1 MKFVYALSA
10 KLLELR
16 NYIKILEI
24 FYSEIKIKSN
34 ELPKGRLHL
43 YLMSISP
50 LPSNFLD
57 FQQNSTA
64 RKINILKILPIK

>member
-1 MKFVYALSA
+1 MKFVYAMNA
-10 KLLELR
+10 KLLELG
-16 NYIKILEI
+16 NYIYKILEI

-50 LPSNFLD
+50 LPFNF
-57 FQQNSTA
+57 FRFSAKFYCT
-64 RKINILKILPIK
+64 

>member
-1 MKFVYALSA
+1 MKFVYAMNA
-10 KLLELR
+10 KLLKLR

-50 LPSNFLD
+50 LPFNF
-57 FQQNSTA
+57 FRFSAKFYCTQN
-64 RKINILKILPIK
+64 